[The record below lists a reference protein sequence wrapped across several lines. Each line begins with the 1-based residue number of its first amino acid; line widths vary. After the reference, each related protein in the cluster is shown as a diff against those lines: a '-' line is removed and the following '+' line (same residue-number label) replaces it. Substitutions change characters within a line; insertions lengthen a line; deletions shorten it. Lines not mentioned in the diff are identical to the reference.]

1 MRILGL
7 DPSQT
12 TGWAVYDT
20 EAHLSAI
27 RAGVIR
33 VSRAEGGYE
42 VKAAELGRQLT
53 RLIKDERPDFIV
65 MEEPLRSM
73 PAGRKPMKFMG
84 EDSEETQSA
93 GGVLAVISSNQ
104 MAGACAAIIGAFAI
118 PFATIPSST
127 WRKQFLG
134 FGRNSGWQRAD
145 WKKACRER
153 CKALRIVVTNDDMAD
168 AVGVAFAGA
177 GLQQAKMI
185 GRAA

>member
-12 TGWAVYDT
+12 TGWALYDT
-20 EAHLSAI
+20 TEHISAI

-53 RLIKDERPDFIV
+53 RMIRDQKPDFIA

-84 EDSEETQSA
+84 EESEETQAA

-118 PFATIPSST
+118 PFATISPSS

-134 FGRNSGWQRAD
+134 VGRNHGWQRAD

-153 CKALRIVVTNDDMAD
+153 CKALRIIVTNDDMAD
-168 AVGVAFAGA
+168 AVGIAFAGA
-177 GLQQAKMI
+177 GLPQVKMM

>member
-7 DPSQT
+7 DPSQS
-12 TGWAVYDT
+12 TGWAFYDT
-20 EAHLSAI
+20 TQHLSAI

-53 RLIKDERPDFIV
+53 RLIKDEKPDFIA

-73 PAGRKPMKFMG
+73 PAGKKPVKFMG
-84 EDSEETQSA
+84 QEMEETQSA

-104 MAGACAAIIGAFAI
+104 MAGACAAIIGAFGI
-118 PFATIPSST
+118 PFATISSSS

-134 FGRNSGWQRAD
+134 VGRNHGWQRAD
-145 WKKACRER
+145 WKRASREQ

-168 AVGVAFAGA
+168 AVGIAFAGA
-177 GLQQAKMI
+177 GLPQVKMI